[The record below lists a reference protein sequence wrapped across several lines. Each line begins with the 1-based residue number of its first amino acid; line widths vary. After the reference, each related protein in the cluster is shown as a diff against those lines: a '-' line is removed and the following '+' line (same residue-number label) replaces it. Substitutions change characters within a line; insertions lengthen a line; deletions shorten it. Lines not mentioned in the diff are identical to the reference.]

1 MLPAPAMATLLL
13 LLRAFLGQPLPVF
26 SWGLALPARGTHTQS
41 SGPWTEPLGG
51 ARSTGLGV
59 HTPQSPTQ
67 LHLQLAVCLL
77 PSHTPLWCLENCSVW
92 IEMSGPLLALRP
104 LAPHRQRQ
112 AQAPCSPSSAR
123 AGRLPPL
130 SRRTGSYG
138 VSLRSF
144 WLEMHLLSWRGLWT
158 EGGWGAESRVG
169 STLKGV
175 PLGGA
180 AGGTPQENGREHPR
194 WTYSS
199 RTSGTTKK
207 PRRELYELW
216 LPGGLPGGRGHT
228 NK

>member
-1 MLPAPAMATLLL
+1 MDRTARRRQEHRTRSPHPAVSDPAP
-13 LLRAFLGQPLPVF
+13 
-26 SWGLALPARGTHTQS
+26 
-41 SGPWTEPLGG
+41 
-51 ARSTGLGV
+51 
-59 HTPQSPTQ
+59 SPTCCVPSAESHSS
-67 LHLQLAVCLL
+67 LVLRKLQF
-77 PSHTPLWCLENCSVW
+77 W
-92 IEMSGPLLALRP
+92 IEMSRPLLALRP
-104 LAPHRQRQ
+104 LAPHWQRQ
-112 AQAPCSPSSAR
+112 AQAPCGPSSAR

-180 AGGTPQENGREHPR
+180 AGGTPRENGREHPR